1 MNKSLA
7 AAVLAASLTLGLAAA
22 PPAVSAATQKAQ
34 TQGNVNLRA
43 EPATA
48 GKVLRTLP
56 KGEQISVLQRVDN
69 YWLKVQD
76 KSGTIGYVSASSSYI
91 TMLDAAA
98 AEAAT
103 DASAG
108 KPAASAAGSKFS
120 SNAKAASTVALRVGP
135 STASALV
142 RYLKKDEMIEVKS
155 IPSSYWYQIVDAS
168 GKTGYVSSDAKYIT
182 VTGTL
187 PGAKSGS
194 TASGT
199 GGSTAAGTGGSTAA
213 GTGSG
218 STAAGAGSGSTAAGT
233 GGSTAAGTGSGS
245 TAAGTG
251 GSTAAGAGSGSSAA
265 GAGSGSSAAGAGSG
279 SSAAGAGSGSS
290 AAGAGSGSSAAGA
303 GSGSSAAGAGSG
315 SSAAF
320 APNAVTVAAVTL
332 RKGPSSSYDQIRNL
346 KSGES
351 IQVTAVPNGYW
362 YMVKDSAGVTGYV
375 SSDTKY
381 ISVTGT
387 LPGGAAPSP
396 QPSVPTP
403 NPAPTPQP
411 STPSAGTSLS
421 PQASEQIEA
430 VINAGLKYLG
440 TPYEYGS
447 SRSDTST
454 FDCSDFVR
462 QAFLDALSLQLPVDS
477 RGQGQYV
484 LDRGA
489 YTTDWNSL
497 KRGDLMF
504 FVSSGTKVNSSGPLD
519 SSIITHV
526 GMYLGDNKILQ
537 TYSKESGGV
546 QVTTV
551 SPTSNWQFRF
561 LFGGSAV

>member
-7 AAVLAASLTLGLAAA
+7 AAVLAASLTLGLAA
-22 PPAVSAATQKAQ
+22 PPAALAATQKAQ

-48 GKVLRTLP
+48 GKVLRTLS

-76 KSGTIGYVSASSSYI
+76 KSGTVGYVSASSSYI

-108 KPAASAAGSKFS
+108 KPAAAAASSKFA
-120 SNAKAASTVALRVGP
+120 SNATAASSVALRVGP
-135 STASALV
+135 STASTLV
-142 RYLKKDEMIEVKS
+142 RYLKKDELIEVKS

-187 PGAKSGS
+187 PGVKS
-194 TASGT
+194 
-199 GGSTAAGTGGSTAA
+199 
-213 GTGSG
+213 
-218 STAAGAGSGSTAAGT
+218 
-233 GGSTAAGTGSGS
+233 GSTAAGTGSGS

-251 GSTAAGAGSGSSAA
+251 SSGSTAAGAGSVSTAAGAGSGSTAAGAGSGSAAAGTASGSTAA
-265 GAGSGSSAAGAGSG
+265 GAGSVSTAAGAGSVSTAAGAGSVSSAAGAGSV
-279 SSAAGAGSGSS
+279 SSAAGAGSVSS
-290 AAGAGSGSSAAGA
+290 AAGAGSVSTAA
-303 GSGSSAAGAGSG
+303 AAVT

-320 APNAVTVAAVTL
+320 APNAVAVAAVTL

-351 IQVTAVPNGYW
+351 LQVTAVPNGYW
-362 YMVKDSAGVTGYV
+362 YMVKDAAGVTGYV
-375 SSDTKY
+375 SSDSKY

-387 LPGGAAPSP
+387 LPGAAAPST

-403 NPAPTPQP
+403 TPAPTPQP
-411 STPSAGTSLS
+411 SPPSTGTNLS

-430 VINAGLKYLG
+430 AINAGLKYLG

-462 QAFLDALSLQLPVDS
+462 QTFLDALSLQLPVDS

-504 FVSSGTKVNSSGPLD
+504 FVSSGTKVSSSGPLD

-526 GMYLGDNKILQ
+526 GIYLGDNKILQ

-551 SPTSNWQFRF
+551 SPSSNWQFRF

>member
-7 AAVLAASLTLGLAAA
+7 AAVLAASLALGIAA
-22 PPAVSAATQKAQ
+22 PSAVSAATQKAQ

-76 KSGTIGYVSASSSYI
+76 KSGTVGYVSASSSYI

-98 AEAAT
+98 AET
-103 DASAG
+103 VSDASAG
-108 KPAASAAGSKFS
+108 KPAASAASSKFA

-135 STASALV
+135 STASTLV
-142 RYLKKDEMIEVKS
+142 RYLKKDEQIEVKS

-194 TASGT
+194 TAAGAGS
-199 GGSTAAGTGGSTAA
+199 GSTAAGV
-213 GTGSG
+213 GSG
-218 STAAGAGSGSTAAGT
+218 STAAGAGSGSTAAG
-233 GGSTAAGTGSGS
+233 AGSGS
-245 TAAGTG
+245 TAAGAG
-251 GSTAAGAGSGSSAA
+251 SVSTAAGAGSGSTAAGAGSVSTAAGAGSVSSAAVAGSVSTAA
-265 GAGSGSSAAGAGSG
+265 GAGSGSTAAGAGSV
-279 SSAAGAGSGSS
+279 ST
-290 AAGAGSGSSAAGA
+290 
-303 GSGSSAAGAGSG
+303 
-315 SSAAF
+315 AAF
-320 APNAVTVAAVTL
+320 APNAVAVAAVTL

-351 IQVTAVPNGYW
+351 IQVTAVPNSYW
-362 YMVKDSAGVTGYV
+362 YMVKDAAGVTGYV
-375 SSDTKY
+375 SSDAKY

-387 LPGGAAPSP
+387 LPGGGAPSP

-403 NPAPTPQP
+403 TPAPTPQP
-411 STPSAGTSLS
+411 SPPSAGTSLS

-504 FVSSGTKVNSSGPLD
+504 FVSSGTKVNNSGPLD

>member
-1 MNKSLA
+1 
-7 AAVLAASLTLGLAAA
+7 G
-22 PPAVSAATQKAQ
+22 
-34 TQGNVNLRA
+34 
-43 EPATA
+43 
-48 GKVLRTLP
+48 
-56 KGEQISVLQRVDN
+56 
-69 YWLKVQD
+69 
-76 KSGTIGYVSASSSYI
+76 
-91 TMLDAAA
+91 
-98 AEAAT
+98 
-103 DASAG
+103 
-108 KPAASAAGSKFS
+108 
-120 SNAKAASTVALRVGP
+120 
-135 STASALV
+135 
-142 RYLKKDEMIEVKS
+142 
-155 IPSSYWYQIVDAS
+155 
-168 GKTGYVSSDAKYIT
+168 
-182 VTGTL
+182 
-187 PGAKSGS
+187 
-194 TASGT
+194 
-199 GGSTAAGTGGSTAA
+199 
-213 GTGSG
+213 G
-218 STAAGAGSGSTAAGT
+218 STAAGAGSGST
-233 GGSTAAGTGSGS
+233 
-245 TAAGTG
+245 
-251 GSTAAGAGSGSSAA
+251 
-265 GAGSGSSAAGAGSG
+265 
-279 SSAAGAGSGSS
+279 
-290 AAGAGSGSSAAGA
+290 
-303 GSGSSAAGAGSG
+303 
-315 SSAAF
+315 AAF

-346 KSGES
+346 KIGES

>member
-108 KPAASAAGSKFS
+108 KPAASAAGSKFA

-142 RYLKKDEMIEVKS
+142 RYLKKDELIEVKS

-194 TASGT
+194 TA
-199 GGSTAAGTGGSTAA
+199 AGTGGSTAA
-213 GTGSG
+213 GT
-218 STAAGAGSGSTAAGT
+218 
-233 GGSTAAGTGSGS
+233 
-245 TAAGTG
+245 
-251 GSTAAGAGSGSSAA
+251 
-265 GAGSGSSAAGAGSG
+265 
-279 SSAAGAGSGSS
+279 
-290 AAGAGSGSSAAGA
+290 
-303 GSGSSAAGAGSG
+303 GSG

>member
-7 AAVLAASLTLGLAAA
+7 AAVLAASLTLGLAA
-22 PPAVSAATQKAQ
+22 PPAALAATQKAQ

-48 GKVLRTLP
+48 GKVLRTLS

-76 KSGTIGYVSASSSYI
+76 KSGTVGYVSASSSYI

-98 AEAAT
+98 AEAAS

-108 KPAASAAGSKFS
+108 KPAAAAASSKFA
-120 SNAKAASTVALRVGP
+120 SNATAASSVALRVGP
-135 STASALV
+135 STASTLV
-142 RYLKKDEMIEVKS
+142 RYLKKDELIEVKS
-155 IPSSYWYQIVDAS
+155 IPSLYWYQIVDVS

-187 PGAKSGS
+187 PGSKN
-194 TASGT
+194 
-199 GGSTAAGTGGSTAA
+199 GSTAA

-218 STAAGAGSGSTAAGT
+218 STAAGAGSGSNAAAAASGSTAAGAVS
-233 GGSTAAGTGSGS
+233 GSTAAGTGSGS
-245 TAAGTG
+245 TAAAGAG
-251 GSTAAGAGSGSSAA
+251 SGSTAAGAGSGSTAAA
-265 GAGSGSSAAGAGSG
+265 GAGGGSTAAGA
-279 SSAAGAGSGSS
+279 
-290 AAGAGSGSSAAGA
+290 
-303 GSGSSAAGAGSG
+303 G

-320 APNAVTVAAVTL
+320 APNAVAVAAVTL

-346 KSGES
+346 KSGEPL
-351 IQVTAVPNGYW
+351 QVTAVPNGYW
-362 YMVKDSAGVTGYV
+362 YMVKDAAGVTGYV
-375 SSDTKY
+375 SSDSKY

-387 LPGGAAPSP
+387 LPGGAAPST
-396 QPSVPTP
+396 QLSVPTP
-403 NPAPTPQP
+403 TPTPAPTPQP
-411 STPSAGTSLS
+411 SPPSTGTSLS

-430 VINAGLKYLG
+430 VINAGLRYLG

-462 QAFLDALSLQLPVDS
+462 QAFIDALSLQLPADS

-504 FVSSGTKVNSSGPLD
+504 FVSSGTKVNGSGPLD

-551 SPTSNWQFRF
+551 SPSSNWQFRF